1 MSSHVTTYCDLV
13 DQLFPVLKCFMFLKY
28 KIIINM
34 ADFGHSTF
42 IFIIGTGHHIH
53 KKSRQPQLSRQH
65 LPFIYVYASQFFVV
79 IGQISSG
86 QFVFTEMS
94 FLVPCNFIIALPK
107 GGPLVHH
114 PTEAIHPAH
123 HCMTSTPLVHQLAE
137 AMQTARKKMRGHH
150 VRIVRGSLKESYR
163 KREGSMKSSRE

>member
-1 MSSHVTTYCDLV
+1 
-13 DQLFPVLKCFMFLKY
+13 MFLKY
-28 KIIINM
+28 KMIINM

-65 LPFIYVYASQFFVV
+65 LPFFYVYASQFFVV
-79 IGQISSG
+79 IGHISSG

-107 GGPLVHH
+107 G
-114 PTEAIHPAH
+114 
-123 HCMTSTPLVHQLAE
+123 
-137 AMQTARKKMRGHH
+137 
-150 VRIVRGSLKESYR
+150 
-163 KREGSMKSSRE
+163 